1 MTSPE
6 ANLPPLRASA
16 VTLVDTFVPRADGR
30 TAQVVRDV
38 LLIVAGAALT
48 ALAAQV
54 SFTIGGNPVPY
65 TLQTAAVLVTGTA
78 LGAGRGFASML
89 LYVAAGALGM
99 GVFADGRSGL
109 GAETGGGLAPTIGY
123 LFAFIVA
130 ATLCGRLAQRQWE
143 RTRTGA
149 FLLMLL
155 GSFVIYLIGVPIL
168 YLVSGMAFSEAI
180 YWGAI
185 VFIPW
190 DLAKVVVATFAFP
203 FAWRL
208 AGDTTGE

>member
-1 MTSPE
+1 MTSPDL
-6 ANLPPLRASA
+6 NLPPMRASA
-16 VTLVDTFVPRADGR
+16 VTLVDTFVPRMDGR
-30 TAQVVRDV
+30 TAQVVRDL

-89 LYVAAGALGM
+89 LYVAAGALGF
-99 GVFADGRSGL
+99 GVFADGGSGL
-109 GAETGGGLAPTIGY
+109 TAVTGGLTPTIGY

-168 YLVSGMAFSEAI
+168 AATTGMAFSEAV
-180 YWGAI
+180 YWGAV

-208 AGDTTGE
+208 AGDRTGE

>member
-1 MTSPE
+1 MTMPE
-6 ANLPPLRASA
+6 ANVPPMRASA
-16 VTLVDTFVPRADGR
+16 VTLVDALVPRMDGR
-30 TAQVVRDV
+30 TAQVIRDV
-38 LLIVAGAALT
+38 ALIVAGAALT
-48 ALAAQV
+48 ALGAQV
-54 SFTIGGNPVPY
+54 SFTVGDSPVPY

-78 LGAGRGFASML
+78 LGSGRGFVSMA
-89 LYVAAGALGM
+89 LYVAAGALGL

-109 GAETGGGLAPTIGY
+109 ESSIGGLTPTIGY
-123 LFAFIVA
+123 LLAFIVA
-130 ATLCGRLAQRQWE
+130 ATLCGRLAERQWE

-155 GSFVIYLIGVPIL
+155 GSFVIYLIGVPVLAVIARMDL
-168 YLVSGMAFSEAI
+168 SDAI

-185 VFIPW
+185 VFVPW

-208 AGDTTGE
+208 AGDRTSE

>member
-1 MTSPE
+1 MTSPQ
-6 ANLPPLRASA
+6 ANLPPMRASA
-16 VTLVDTFVPRADGR
+16 VTLVDTFVPRVDGR
-30 TAQVVRDV
+30 TAQVVRDIV
-38 LLIVAGAALT
+38 LIVAGAALT
-48 ALAAQV
+48 AVAAQV
-54 SFTIGGNPVPY
+54 SFTVGGNPVPY

-78 LGAGRGFASML
+78 LGAGRGFASMA
-89 LYVAAGALGM
+89 LYVAAGALGL
-99 GVFADGRSGL
+99 GVFSGGSSGL
-109 GAETGGGLAPTIGY
+109 TAEGGGLTPTIGY
-123 LFAFIVA
+123 LFAFMVA
-130 ATLCGRLAQRQWE
+130 AALCGRLAQRQWE

-168 YLVSGMAFSEAI
+168 AATTGMPFSEAI

-208 AGDTTGE
+208 AGDRTGE

>member
-1 MTSPE
+1 MTSPDV
-6 ANLPPLRASA
+6 NLPPMRASA
-16 VTLVDTFVPRADGR
+16 VTLVDTFVPRVDGR
-30 TAQVVRDV
+30 TAQVIRDV
-38 LLIVAGAALT
+38 VLIVAGAALT

-54 SFTIGGNPVPY
+54 SFTVGDNPVPY

-78 LGAGRGFASML
+78 LGAGRGFASMA
-89 LYVAAGALGM
+89 LYVAAGALGL
-99 GVFADGRSGL
+99 GVFADGQAAWSGDRWRT
-109 GAETGGGLAPTIGY
+109 GADHRL

-149 FLLMLL
+149 FGLMLL

-168 YLVSGMAFSEAI
+168 AVVTGLPFSEAI

-208 AGDTTGE
+208 AGDRTGE

>member
-6 ANLPPLRASA
+6 ANLPPMRASA
-16 VTLVDTFVPRADGR
+16 ATLVDTFVPAVDGR
-30 TAQVVRDV
+30 SAQVVRDIT
-38 LLIVAGAALT
+38 LIVAGAALT
-48 ALAAQV
+48 ALGAQV
-54 SFTIGGNPVPY
+54 AFTVGGNPVPY

-78 LGAGRGFASML
+78 LGAGRGFASMA
-89 LYVAAGALGM
+89 LYVAAGALGL
-99 GVFADGRSGL
+99 GVFAGGGSGL
-109 GAETGGGLAPTIGY
+109 EGESGGITPTIGY
-123 LFAFIVA
+123 LVAFMVA
-130 ATLCGRLAQRQWE
+130 AALCGRLAQRQWE

-155 GSFVIYLIGVPIL
+155 GSFVIYLIGVPVLAI
-168 YLVSGMAFSEAI
+168 VSGMTFADAI

-190 DLAKVVVATFAFP
+190 DFAKVVVATFAFP

-208 AGDTTGE
+208 SGDRTGE

>member
-6 ANLPPLRASA
+6 TNLPPLRASA
-16 VTLVDTFVPRADGR
+16 ATLVDTFVPRVDGR
-30 TAQVVRDV
+30 TAQVIRDV
-38 LLIVAGAALT
+38 LLIAAGAALT
-48 ALAAQV
+48 ALGAQV
-54 SFTIGGNPVPY
+54 AFTVGDNPVPY

-78 LGAGRGFASML
+78 LGAGLGFASMA
-89 LYVAAGALGM
+89 LYVAAGALGVS
-99 GVFADGRSGL
+99 VFAGGESGL
-109 GAETGGGLAPTIGY
+109 GAAGGGVTPTIGY
-123 LFAFIVA
+123 LVAFMVA
-130 ATLCGRLAQRQWE
+130 AALCGRLAQRQWE
-143 RTRTGA
+143 RTRRGA

-155 GSFVIYLIGVPIL
+155 GSFVIYLIGVPVL
-168 YLVSGMAFSEAI
+168 ALVTGMAFSEAI

-208 AGDTTGE
+208 AGDRTGE

>member
-1 MTSPE
+1 MTSSE
-6 ANLPPLRASA
+6 ANLPPMRASA
-16 VTLVDTFVPRADGR
+16 VTLVDTFVPRVDGR
-30 TAQVVRDV
+30 TAQIVRDV
-38 LLIVAGAALT
+38 ILIVAGAALT
-48 ALAAQV
+48 ALGAQIA
-54 SFTIGGNPVPY
+54 FTVGDNPVPY

-78 LGAGRGFASML
+78 LGTGRGFASMA

-99 GVFADGRSGL
+99 GVFAGGESGL
-109 GAETGGGLAPTIGY
+109 GAPEGGITPTIGY
-123 LFAFIVA
+123 LVAFMVA
-130 ATLCGRLAQRQWE
+130 AALCGRLAQRQWE

-168 YLVSGMAFSEAI
+168 ALVTGMAFSEAI

-208 AGDTTGE
+208 AGDRTGE

>member
-1 MTSPE
+1 MTSPDV
-6 ANLPPLRASA
+6 NLPPMRASA
-16 VTLVDTFVPRADGR
+16 VTLVDTFFPRMDGR
-30 TAQVVRDV
+30 TAQAARDV
-38 LLIVAGAALT
+38 VLIVAGAALT

-54 SFTIGGNPVPY
+54 SFTVGDNPVPY
-65 TLQTAAVLVTGTA
+65 TLQTAAVLLTGTA

-99 GVFADGRSGL
+99 SVFADGRSGL
-109 GAETGGGLAPTIGY
+109 TAETGGLTPTIGY
-123 LFAFIVA
+123 LVAFIVA

-149 FLLMLL
+149 FGLMLL

-168 YLVSGMAFSEAI
+168 ALVTGMAFSEAI

-208 AGDTTGE
+208 AGDRTGE

>member
-1 MTSPE
+1 MTTPE
-6 ANLPPLRASA
+6 ANLPSLRASA
-16 VTLVDTFVPRADGR
+16 ATLAEAWIPHFVGR
-30 TAQVVRDV
+30 SAQVARDV
-38 LLIVAGAALT
+38 ALVVAGAGLT

-54 SFTIGGNPVPY
+54 SFTVGDNLVPY

-78 LGAGRGFASML
+78 LGAGRGFASMA
-89 LYVAAGALGM
+89 LYVAAGALGL

-109 GAETGGGLAPTIGY
+109 ESSIGGLTPTIGY
-123 LFAFIVA
+123 LLAFIVA
-130 ATLCGRLAQRQWE
+130 ATLCGRLAERQWE

-155 GSFVIYLIGVPIL
+155 GSFVIYLIGVPLLAVIARMDL
-168 YLVSGMAFSEAI
+168 SDAM

-185 VFIPW
+185 VFVPW

-203 FAWRL
+203 LAWRL
-208 AGDTTGE
+208 AGDRTGE

>member
-1 MTSPE
+1 MTTPE
-6 ANLPPLRASA
+6 MNLPPLRASA
-16 VTLVDTFVPRADGR
+16 VTLIDAIVPRVDGR
-30 TAQVVRDV
+30 VAVIVRDV
-38 LLIVAGAALT
+38 LLVLAGAGLT

-54 SFTIGGNPVPY
+54 SFTIGDNPVPY
-65 TLQTAAVLVTGTA
+65 TLQTGAVLLTGTA
-78 LGAGRGFASML
+78 LGSARGFAAMA
-89 LYVAAGALGM
+89 LYLAAGAVGV

-109 GAETGGGLAPTIGY
+109 LTETGALTPTIGY
-123 LFAFIVA
+123 LVAFVIA

-168 YLVSGMAFSEAI
+168 AAVAGMSLADAI

-185 VFIPW
+185 VFVPW

-203 FAWRL
+203 FAWRV
-208 AGDTTGE
+208 AGDRTGE